1 MPHRSRAVPPAP
13 PLVGRAHQ
21 LDVLARHADAARAG
35 RPRLVLLDGPAGIG
49 KTALLRAALAEDGPL
64 AGMTTLYGSCRAVDV
79 ATGYSGVRAL
89 FGGLGLTGRKGRT
102 SPLLAGGARRALP
115 ALAADPGELDAD
127 PGSTFSVLQGL
138 YWLAANLMADGP
150 LVLVLD
156 DVHWCDER
164 SLRWLDFLLR
174 RADGLPLLVV
184 AAHRTGTGLTAP
196 DALADLVA
204 HHLPASLGLG
214 PLDTAEVAELT
225 AHSFPEQDP
234 LPSFVGRLL
243 SVTGGSPLEIVRLLR
258 DLRSAG
264 LGPDDTGTA
273 RLAQAGGKVVAASVR
288 GVLEHQP
295 DWVRQVARAVA
306 VLGDEDRTY
315 LAALGRVSV
324 VHVEEAVEIL
334 RDAGLIH
341 PGHLELSHDLVRAA
355 VLDAVGAS
363 GVAVL
368 RRRAARL
375 LSDVGRSPEE
385 IATQLL
391 LVPGTPDDW
400 AVSVLRDAAAQAE
413 QRGACEAAARYLERV
428 REAEPK
434 DPDVLSRLGKA
445 LAETDPARSVTL
457 LHEAHSLTTDVRA
470 RAATAVQLGLT
481 CLAVQQSPDGARAL
495 TEALDALDAELG
507 PEPEPADREL
517 RTLTESA
524 LLIVGSDEKAT
535 LPDILRR
542 TEGLT
547 PQPGDT
553 PAQRQQLAMLSVLSA
568 AEGGGAEETVGRAR
582 RALRAP
588 GVPLGVWSLLPTSLA
603 LSLADENEA
612 AEEVLETVLRGS
624 GDTAAVWTYVLA
636 LSTRSLFRLENGA
649 VPDAMADAQTAL
661 EILGQER
668 WGDTATMP
676 HTAYASVLTERG
688 DPGRALEALDA
699 IKRPHLD
706 RFVWEYHWY
715 LMARGRALAADG
727 DLDGALEVFGSCGA
741 SMAEAGL
748 TNPVLAPWWL
758 ETACLLGEAGRGE
771 EAGRAAAHGT
781 RLAERWGTRRAL
793 GYAALARGAAARG
806 TARTGALREAV
817 ALLADSPAR
826 SGHARGLL
834 LLGRALVEDG
844 AVREGRE
851 HLREAVGLARR
862 CGCVA
867 LARRARDE
875 LIAAGGRMREVTA
888 SPLDMLT
895 GTERTV
901 AGLVASGA
909 GNREVAESLFVT
921 VRTVEL
927 HLTSVYR
934 KLGVARRADLTE
946 ALREAGATARPA
958 AERRPG
964 HAKRRNP

>member
-1 MPHRSRAVPPAP
+1 MTSPARTVSP
-13 PLVGRAHQ
+13 DQPLVGRGGQ
-21 LDVLARHADAARAG
+21 LDALGRHAEAARSG

-49 KTALLRAALAEDGPL
+49 KTALLEAALAKGGPL
-64 AGMTTLYGSCRAVDV
+64 SGMTALHGACRAVDV

-89 FGGLGLTGRKGRT
+89 FGGLGLTGRRGRN
-102 SPLLAGGARRALP
+102 SRLLEGGARRALP
-115 ALAADPGELDAD
+115 ALAADPGELDPD

-156 DVHWCDER
+156 DAQWCDER

-184 AAHRTGTGLTAP
+184 AAHRTGTGLPAP

-204 HHLPASLGLG
+204 HHLPAPLRLS
-214 PLDTAEVAELT
+214 PLDTAETTELT
-225 AHSFPEQDP
+225 AGFFPGQKP
-234 LPSFVGRLL
+234 LPSFVGHLL
-243 SVTGGSPLEIVRLLR
+243 SVTGGSPLAIVRLLR

-264 LGPDDTGTA
+264 MGPDGPGEA
-273 RLAQAGGKVVAASVR
+273 RLAGAGEKVVAASVQ
-288 GVLEHQP
+288 GVLGQQP
-295 DWVRQVARAVA
+295 GWVRQVARAVA
-306 VLGDEDRTY
+306 VLGQEEPAY
-315 LAALGRVSV
+315 LAALAGVSV

-334 RDAGLIH
+334 RHAGLVH
-341 PGHLELSHDLVRAA
+341 PERLEPAHDLVRAA
-355 VLDAVGAS
+355 VLDTLGGSATA
-363 GVAVL
+363 AL
-368 RRRAARL
+368 RGRAARL
-375 LSDVGRSPEE
+375 LSDIGRPPEE
-385 IATQLL
+385 SAAHLL
-391 LVPGTPDDW
+391 LLPGASDDW
-400 AVSVLRDAAAQAE
+400 ALSVLRAAAAQAE
-413 QRGACEAAARYLERV
+413 QRGASEAAARYLERV
-428 REAEPK
+428 REAGPE
-434 DPDVLSRLGKA
+434 DPVVLSRLGKA

-457 LHEAHSLTTDVRA
+457 LHEAHTLTADVRA
-470 RAATAVQLGLT
+470 RAATAVQYGLT
-481 CLAVQQSPDGARAL
+481 CLAVQQAPEGARVL
-495 TEALDALDAELG
+495 TETLHALDSELG
-507 PEPEPADREL
+507 PAPEPADREL
-517 RTLTESA
+517 RTLAESA
-524 LLIVGSDEKAT
+524 LLIVGSDEKST
-535 LPDILRR
+535 LPDALRLAA
-542 TEGLT
+542 GLT
-547 PQPGDT
+547 PPPGDT
-553 PAQRQQLAMLSVLSA
+553 PAQRQQLAMLSVLRA
-568 AEGGGAEETVGRAR
+568 ADGGGAEETARRAR

-588 GVPLGVWSLLPTSLA
+588 GVPLGVWSLLPASLA

-612 AEEVLETVLRGS
+612 ADEVLETVLRDS
-624 GDTAAVWTYVLA
+624 RDSAAVWTYVLA

-649 VPDAMADAQTAL
+649 VTDAMADAQTAS

-668 WGDTATMP
+668 WGDTTTMP

-688 DPGRALEALDA
+688 DPARALAALDA

-727 DLDGALEVFGSCGA
+727 DPGGALEVFRGCGD

-758 ETACLLGEAGRGE
+758 EAACLLGAAGHGAEAY
-771 EAGRAAAHGT
+771 EAAVHGT
-781 RLAERWGTRRAL
+781 RLAERWGTPRAL

-806 TARTGALREAV
+806 QARTGALRQAV
-817 ALLADSPAR
+817 SLLAESPAR
-826 SGHARGLL
+826 AQHARASLS
-834 LLGRALVEDG
+834 LGRALVADG

-851 HLREAVGLARR
+851 HMREAVGLARR

-867 LARRARDE
+867 LARQARDD
-875 LIAAGGRMREVTA
+875 LVAAGGRMREVTA

-934 KLGVARRADLTE
+934 KLGVARRGELAE
-946 ALREAGATARPA
+946 ALRADGTAAASRPA
-958 AERRPG
+958 GRLRD
-964 HAKRRNP
+964 AKKRKP

>member
-21 LDVLARHADAARAG
+21 LDALARHADAARAG

-49 KTALLRAALAEDGPL
+49 KTALLRAALAADGPL

-115 ALAADPGELDAD
+115 ALAADPGDLDAD

-156 DVHWCDER
+156 DIHWCDER

-204 HHLPASLGLG
+204 HHLPPPLGLG
-214 PLDTAEVAELT
+214 PLDTADVAEMT
-225 AHSFPEQDP
+225 AHSFPGQDP

-243 SVTGGSPLEIVRLLR
+243 SVTGGSPLEIVRLLG

-264 LGPDDTGTA
+264 LGPDDAGTA

-288 GVLEHQP
+288 GALEHQP

-306 VLGDEDRTY
+306 VLGDEDPTY

-324 VHVEEAVEIL
+324 VHVEEAAEIL
-334 RDAGLIH
+334 RLAGLIH
-341 PGHLELSHDLVRAA
+341 PGRLELSHDLVRAA
-355 VLDAVGAS
+355 VLDALGAS

-470 RAATAVQLGLT
+470 RAATAVQLGLG
-481 CLAVQQSPDGARAL
+481 CLAVQQSPEGAGVL

-542 TEGLT
+542 TAGHPAT
-547 PQPGDT
+547 GDT

-568 AEGGGAEETVGRAR
+568 AEGAGAEETVRRAR

-636 LSTRSLFRLENGA
+636 LSTRSLFRLESGA
-649 VPDAMADAQTAL
+649 VADAMADAQTAL

-688 DPGRALEALDA
+688 DPGRALEALGA

-727 DLDGALEVFGSCGA
+727 DVDAALETFGACGA
-741 SMAEAGL
+741 SMAEARL

-758 ETACLLGEAGRGE
+758 ETACLLGDAGRTE

-781 RLAERWGTRRAL
+781 WLAERWGTRRAL

-806 TARTGALREAV
+806 AERTGLLREAV
-817 ALLADSPAR
+817 ALLAESPAR
-826 SGHARGLL
+826 SRHARGLL

-875 LIAAGGRMREVTA
+875 LIAAGGRMPEVTA

-934 KLGVARRADLTE
+934 KLGVARRADLAET
-946 ALREAGATARPA
+946 LRVTGATALPA
-958 AERRPG
+958 AGRRPG
-964 HAKRRNP
+964 HAKRRNT